1 MRDDTDINTE
11 DKIALHIDG
20 VVCSTWDD
28 LSLDS
33 DIGVPA
39 DAFSFSWFDAEQD
52 VLPDYVKAG
61 SSCTVSCNGETV
73 LTGILDRIGQRVGRT
88 GLNTNLSGRD
98 LAGQLIDCSAPIDAA
113 ANLSLSELI
122 KRYVTGGDLASL
134 GITIGK
140 VQNDW
145 LKGKTGVDVGES
157 IWDVLSAAA
166 QASGQY
172 VWLSA
177 DGALMIGNPFDV
189 AQPSV
194 KPSFYLYNDER
205 CEQNNVL
212 DADYQYDVSNAFSTM
227 EIVGQNDKGGNF
239 KAKATSDRLALR
251 RHRIISDSRSD
262 TQAEAEKFAA
272 KAMADAW
279 LAARDL
285 TLPVSGW
292 TYQGQPWS
300 TGWQVS
306 FDSNVL
312 PRATGDWVI
321 YGRTMQLSRAN
332 GKTTEL
338 RLKRTDDWMQP
349 VKYADLIK
357 K

>member
-1 MRDDTDINTE
+1 MRDDIE
-11 DKIALHIDG
+11 DTITLHIGG

-61 SSCTVSCNGETV
+61 SKCTVTCNGKTV

-88 GLNTNLSGRD
+88 GLTTNLSGRD

-134 GITIGK
+134 PITLGQ
-140 VQNDW
+140 VSNDW
-145 LKGKTGVDVGES
+145 LKGKTGVDIGET

-177 DGALMIGNPFDV
+177 DGALMIGNPFDAV
-189 AQPSV
+189 QPSV
-194 KPSFYLYNDER
+194 KPTFYLYNDER

-212 DADYQYDVSNAFSTM
+212 DADYQHDISNAFSTM
-227 EIVGQNDKGGNF
+227 EVVGQNDKGGNF
-239 KAKATSDRLALR
+239 KAKATSDRLALK
-251 RHRIISDSRSD
+251 RHRLISDGRSD
-262 TQAEAEKFAA
+262 TQAEAEQFAQ
-272 KAMADAW
+272 KALSDA
-279 LAARDL
+279 LLDSTDL
-285 TLPVSGW
+285 ILPVSGW
-292 TYQGQPWS
+292 THHGQPWR

-312 PRATGDWVI
+312 PRAAGDWVI
-321 YGRTMQLSRAN
+321 YGRTLQLSRAN
-332 GKTTEL
+332 SKTTEL
-338 RLKRTDDWMQP
+338 RLKRREDWMQP
-349 VKYADLIK
+349 VKYADLTQK
-357 K
+357 

>member
-1 MRDDTDINTE
+1 MQSDASANLAMT
-11 DKIALHIDG
+11 LHIAG
-20 VVCSTWDD
+20 SLCSTWDD
-28 LSLDS
+28 LSVDS

-39 DAFSFSWFDAEQD
+39 DAFSFSWFGADSNL
-52 VLPDYVKAG
+52 LPAHIQAGASCQVK
-61 SSCTVSCNGETV
+61 CNGVTV
-73 LTGILDRIGQRVGRT
+73 LTGILDRIGQTVGRQGIT
-88 GLNTNLSGRD
+88 TNLSGRD

-122 KRYVTGGDLASL
+122 KRYVTGGDFASL
-134 GITIGK
+134 PITIGQ

-145 LKGKTGVDVGES
+145 LKGKTGVDIGES

-189 AQPSV
+189 PQPAT
-194 KPSFYLYNDER
+194 KPRLCLFSDDRRVE
-205 CEQNNVL
+205 NNVL
-212 DADYQYDVSNAFSTM
+212 SADYRHDISNAFSSM
-227 EIVGQNDKGGNF
+227 QIVGQNTKGKNF
-239 KAKATSDRLALR
+239 KATITDHRLPLK

-272 KAMADAW
+272 KAMADVW
-279 LAARDL
+279 LDATDL
-285 TLPVSGW
+285 IVVVSGW
-292 TYQGQPWS
+292 TFKSVPWA
-300 TGWQVS
+300 TGWQLY
-306 FDSNVL
+306 FDTNVL
-312 PRATGDWVI
+312 PRAAGDWVI
-321 YGRTMQLSRAN
+321 YGRTLQLSRGN
-332 GKTTEL
+332 EMTTEL
-338 RLKRTDDWMQP
+338 RLKRLEDWMQP

>member
-1 MRDDTDINTE
+1 MRSDNIE
-11 DKIALHIDG
+11 DEIALHIDG

-39 DAFSFSWFDAEQD
+39 DAFSFSWFDAEHD
-52 VLPDYVKAG
+52 VLPDYVKGG
-61 SSCTVSCNGETV
+61 SSCYVTCNGETV

-98 LAGQLIDCSAPIDAA
+98 LAGQLLDCSAPIDAA
-113 ANLSLSELI
+113 VNLSLSELI

-134 GITIGK
+134 PITIGK
-140 VQNDW
+140 VQSDW

-157 IWDVLSAAA
+157 VWDVLTAAA

-172 VWLSA
+172 IWLSA
-177 DGALMIGNPFDV
+177 EGALMIGNPFDV
-189 AQPSV
+189 PQPSV
-194 KPSFYLYNDER
+194 KPKFYLYSDER

-212 DADYQYDVSNAFSTM
+212 DADYVYDISNGFSSI
-227 EIVGQNDKGGNF
+227 EIVGQNDKGANF
-239 KAKATSDRLALR
+239 KAKVTDNRSPLK

-262 TQAEAEKFAA
+262 SQAEAEKFAE

-279 LAARDL
+279 LDASDL

-292 TYQGQPWS
+292 THDGQPWR
-300 TGWQVS
+300 TGWTVS
-306 FDSNVL
+306 FDSDVL
-312 PRATGDWVI
+312 PRAAGDWVI
-321 YGRTMQLSRAN
+321 YGRTLQLSRGNA
-332 GKTTEL
+332 KTTEL
-338 RLKRTDDWMQP
+338 RLKRRADWMQP

>member
-1 MRDDTDINTE
+1 MQGDTD
-11 DKIALHIDG
+11 DKMALHIDG

-39 DAFSFSWFDAEQD
+39 DAFSFSWFDAEHD
-52 VLPDYVKAG
+52 VLPDYVSGG
-61 SSCTVSCNGETV
+61 STCQVTCNGETV
-73 LTGILDRIGQRVGRT
+73 LTGILDNITQRVGRS
-88 GLNTNLSGRD
+88 GLMTNLSGRD

-113 ANLSLSELI
+113 TNLSLSELI
-122 KRYVTGGDLASL
+122 KRYVTGGDLANL
-134 GITIGK
+134 PITIGK
-140 VQNDW
+140 VQEDW
-145 LKGKTGVDVGES
+145 LKGKTGVDIGES
-157 IWDVLSAAA
+157 IWDVLTAAA

-189 AQPSV
+189 PQPAI
-194 KPSFYLYNDER
+194 KPEFYLYNDDR
-205 CEQNNVL
+205 YEQNNVL
-212 DADYQYDVSNAFSTM
+212 DADYQYDISNAFSSM
-227 EIVGQNDKGGNF
+227 EIVGQNDKGKNF
-239 KAKATSDRLALR
+239 KATVKSDRMTLKR
-251 RHRIISDSRSD
+251 QKIISDSRSD

-279 LAARDL
+279 LAASDL

-292 TYQGQPWS
+292 THNGQPWR

-306 FDSNVL
+306 FDSNVM
-312 PRATGDWVI
+312 PRASGDWVI
-321 YGRTMQLSRAN
+321 YGRTLLLSRNNA
-332 GKTTEL
+332 KTTEL
-338 RLKRTDDWMQP
+338 RLKRLEDWMQP

>member
-1 MRDDTDINTE
+1 MRSDNIE
-11 DKIALHIDG
+11 DEIALHIDG

-39 DAFSFSWFDAEQD
+39 DAFSFSWFDAEHD
-52 VLPDYVKAG
+52 VLPDYVKGG
-61 SSCTVSCNGETV
+61 SSCYVTCNGETV
-73 LTGILDRIGQRVGRT
+73 LTGVLDRIGQRVGRT
-88 GLNTNLSGRD
+88 GLSTNLSGRD
-98 LAGQLIDCSAPIDAA
+98 LAGQLLDCSAPIDSA

-134 GITIGK
+134 PITIGK
-140 VQNDW
+140 VQSDW

-157 IWDVLSAAA
+157 VWDVLTAAA

-172 VWLSA
+172 IWLSA

-189 AQPSV
+189 PQPSV
-194 KPSFYLYNDER
+194 KPKFYLYSDER

-212 DADYQYDVSNAFSTM
+212 DTDYQDDVSGAFSSI
-227 EIVGQNDKGGNF
+227 EVVGQNDQGKNF
-239 KAKATSDRLALR
+239 KATAKTDRIPLK
-251 RHRIISDSRSD
+251 RHKVISDSRSD
-262 TQAEAEKFAA
+262 TQSEAEKFAQ
-272 KAMADAW
+272 KALFDA
-279 LAARDL
+279 LLEGTDL

-292 TYQGQPWS
+292 THQGQPWR
-300 TGWQVS
+300 TGWEVS
-306 FDSNVL
+306 FESNVL
-312 PRATGDWVI
+312 PRASGDWVI
-321 YGRTMQLSRAN
+321 YGRTLQLSRDN
-332 GKTTEL
+332 SQTTEL
-338 RLKRTDDWMQP
+338 RLKRREYWMQP

>member
-1 MRDDTDINTE
+1 MQSDNNQ
-11 DKIALHIDG
+11 DKIALHIGG

-52 VLPDYVKAG
+52 VLPDHVKAG
-61 SSCTVSCNGETV
+61 SNCTVTCNGETV
-73 LTGILDRIGQRVGRT
+73 LTGILDRIGQSVGRT

-134 GITIGK
+134 PITLGQVSK
-140 VQNDW
+140 DW
-145 LKGKTGVDVGES
+145 LKGKTGVDVGET

-189 AQPSV
+189 PQPSV
-194 KPSFYLYNDER
+194 KPAFCLYNDER
-205 CEQNNVL
+205 YEQNNVL
-212 DADYQYDVSNAFSTM
+212 DADYQHDISNAFSTF
-227 EIVGQNDKGGNF
+227 EIVGQNAKGGNF
-239 KAKATSDRLALR
+239 KAKATSDRVLLKR
-251 RHRIISDSRSD
+251 QKVISDGRSD
-262 TQAEAEKFAA
+262 TQAEAEQFAK
-272 KAMADAW
+272 KALSDA
-279 LAARDL
+279 LLDSTDL
-285 TLPVSGW
+285 TLSVSGW
-292 TYQGQPWS
+292 TYQGQPWR

-312 PRATGDWVI
+312 PRTSGDWVI
-321 YGRTMQLSRAN
+321 YGRTLQLSRAN
-332 GKTTEL
+332 SKTTEL
-338 RLKRTDDWMQP
+338 RLKRREDWMQP

>member
-1 MRDDTDINTE
+1 MRNDDTE
-11 DKIALHIDG
+11 KMALHIDG

-28 LSLDS
+28 LSVDS

-52 VLPDYVKAG
+52 VLPNYVKAG
-61 SSCTVSCNGETV
+61 SSCTVSCNGEAV

-88 GLNTNLSGRD
+88 GLSTNLSGRD
-98 LAGQLIDCSAPIDAA
+98 LAGQLLDCHAPIDAA

-122 KRYVTGGDLASL
+122 KRYVTDGDLANL
-134 GITIGK
+134 PITIGK

-145 LKGKTGVDVGES
+145 LKGKTGVDIGES
-157 IWDVLSAAA
+157 VWDVLTAAA

-177 DGALMIGNPFDV
+177 DGELMIGNPFDV
-189 AQPSV
+189 PQPAI
-194 KPSFYLYNDER
+194 KPRFYLYNDDR
-205 CEQNNVL
+205 YEQNNVL
-212 DADYQYDVSNAFSTM
+212 DADYQYDISNAFSTM
-227 EIVGQNDKGGNF
+227 EVVGQNDKGKNF
-239 KAKATSDRLALR
+239 KTKVTSDRMALKR
-251 RHRIISDSRSD
+251 NRIINDSRSD

-279 LAARDL
+279 LDATDL

-292 TYQGQPWS
+292 THNGQPWR
-300 TGWQVS
+300 TGWEIN

-312 PRATGDWVI
+312 TRAVGDWVI
-321 YGRTMQLSRAN
+321 FGRTMLLSRAN

-338 RLKRTDDWMQP
+338 RLKRREDWMQP

>member
-1 MRDDTDINTE
+1 MQFDTTANLAMT
-11 DKIALHIDG
+11 LHIAG
-20 VVCSTWDD
+20 SLCSTWDD
-28 LSLDS
+28 LSVDS

-39 DAFSFSWFDAEQD
+39 DAFSFSWFGAGTDL
-52 VLPDYVKAG
+52 LPEHIQAGASCHVK
-61 SSCTVSCNGETV
+61 CNGITV
-73 LTGILDRIGQRVGRT
+73 LTGILDRIGQTVGRLGIT
-88 GLNTNLSGRD
+88 TNLSGRD

-134 GITIGK
+134 PITIGR

-145 LKGKTGVDVGES
+145 LKGKTGVDIGES
-157 IWDVLSAAA
+157 VWDVLSAAA

-189 AQPSV
+189 PQPPNMP
-194 KPSFYLYNDER
+194 KLYLCTDSRNSY
-205 CEQNNVL
+205 NNVL
-212 DADYQYDVSNAFSTM
+212 SADYRHDISNAFSSIQ
-227 EIVGQNDKGGNF
+227 IVGQNAKGKNF
-239 KAKATSDRLALR
+239 KATATDHQLLLK
-251 RHRIISDSRSD
+251 RHRIMSDSRSD
-262 TQAEAEKFAA
+262 SQVEAEKFAA
-272 KAMADAW
+272 KAMSDAK
-279 LAARDL
+279 LDATDL
-285 TLPVSGW
+285 ILTMSGW
-292 TYQGQPWS
+292 TFKGLPWA

-306 FDSNVL
+306 FDSNVI
-312 PRATGDWVI
+312 PRAEGYWVI

-332 GKTTEL
+332 EMTTEL
-338 RLKRTDDWMQP
+338 RLKRREDWMQP

>member
-1 MRDDTDINTE
+1 MRDDDAINLEEMT
-11 DKIALHIDG
+11 LHIDG

-28 LSLDS
+28 LTVDS

-61 SSCTVSCNGETV
+61 SKCTVTCNGKTV

-88 GLNTNLSGRD
+88 GLTTNLSGRD
-98 LAGQLIDCSAPIDAA
+98 LAGQLIDCHAPIDAA
-113 ANLSLSELI
+113 TNLSLSELI

-134 GITIGK
+134 AITIGK
-140 VQNDW
+140 VQSDW
-145 LKGKTGVDVGES
+145 LKGKTGVDIGES

-172 VWLSA
+172 IWLSA

-189 AQPSV
+189 PQPAV
-194 KPSFYLYNDER
+194 KPKLYLYNDDR
-205 CEQNNVL
+205 YEQNNVL
-212 DADYQYDVSNAFSTM
+212 DADHQYDISNAFSTM

-239 KAKATSDRLALR
+239 KARANSDRSPLK
-251 RHRIISDSRSD
+251 RHRIISDGRSD
-262 TQAEAEKFAA
+262 TQSEAEKFAA

-279 LAARDL
+279 LEASDL

-292 TYQGQPWS
+292 TYQGQPWA
-300 TGWQVS
+300 TGWHVS

-312 PRATGDWVI
+312 PRAVGEWVI
-321 YGRTMQLSRAN
+321 YGRTMQLSRSN
-332 GKTTEL
+332 SKTTEL
-338 RLKRTDDWMQP
+338 RLKRREDWMQP